1 MVQGASQQG
10 SFTVERVPRQF
21 KTARLDLGPFE
32 LSDAKRV
39 VELAG
44 DWDVARW
51 TASIP
56 HPYSI
61 DSAQRWIA
69 HQADQTKELV
79 FAIRFD
85 ADLIG
90 CISYSILSGEI
101 GFWIGRAYS
110 NQGFATEALVG
121 LVQTLRACDFT
132 NFWAATL
139 PSNRASARVLS
150 KAGFLPAGFFVV
162 AGRLRYSGKRLL
174 KYEF

>member
-61 DSAQRWIA
+61 NGGSLTRPIKPKNW
-69 HQADQTKELV
+69 
-79 FAIRFD
+79 FSRS
-85 ADLIG
+85 DLMLT
-90 CISYSILSGEI
+90 LS
-101 GFWIGRAYS
+101 
-110 NQGFATEALVG
+110 
-121 LVQTLRACDFT
+121 D
-132 NFWAATL
+132 
-139 PSNRASARVLS
+139 ASATRFSVEKS
-150 KAGFLPAGFFVV
+150 AFG
-162 AGRLRYSGKRLL
+162 
-174 KYEF
+174 

>member
-79 FAIRFD
+79 FAIR
-85 ADLIG
+85 LMLT
-90 CISYSILSGEI
+90 LS
-101 GFWIGRAYS
+101 
-110 NQGFATEALVG
+110 
-121 LVQTLRACDFT
+121 D
-132 NFWAATL
+132 
-139 PSNRASARVLS
+139 ASATRFSVEKS
-150 KAGFLPAGFFVV
+150 AFG
-162 AGRLRYSGKRLL
+162 
-174 KYEF
+174 

>member
-56 HPYSI
+56 HPYF
-61 DSAQRWIA
+61 D
-69 HQADQTKELV
+69 
-79 FAIRFD
+79 RFGSTVD
-85 ADLIG
+85 R
-90 CISYSILSGEI
+90 SP
-101 GFWIGRAYS
+101 GRS
-110 NQGFATEALVG
+110 NQRTGF
-121 LVQTLRACDFT
+121 RD
-132 NFWAATL
+132 
-139 PSNRASARVLS
+139 PI
-150 KAGFLPAGFFVV
+150 
-162 AGRLRYSGKRLL
+162 
-174 KYEF
+174 

>member
-44 DWDVARW
+44 DWDVTRW

-101 GFWIGRAYS
+101 GFCIGRAYS

-139 PSNRASARVLS
+139 PSNRASARVFIQGWIFASGILR
-150 KAGFLPAGFFVV
+150 
-162 AGRLRYSGKRLL
+162 GRGPSEILGKTPP
-174 KYEF
+174 